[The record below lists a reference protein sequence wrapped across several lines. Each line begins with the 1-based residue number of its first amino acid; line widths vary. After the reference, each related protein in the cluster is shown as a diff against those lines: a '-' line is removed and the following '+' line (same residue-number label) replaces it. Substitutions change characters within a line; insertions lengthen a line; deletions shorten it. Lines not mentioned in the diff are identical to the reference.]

1 MSGFLSAFCARRG
14 GGQNEIV
21 WIIRGEGQAKA
32 KEGQMPTPPL
42 PPLKETLHVVLLA
55 MHVTSNLCHD
65 FRLVDQ
71 NKRVS

>member
-1 MSGFLSAFCARRG
+1 MSGFLSAFCPRRGGG

-32 KEGQMPTPPL
+32 KEGQMPP

-55 MHVTSNLCHD
+55 MHVMSNLCHD

-71 NKRVS
+71 NKCVS